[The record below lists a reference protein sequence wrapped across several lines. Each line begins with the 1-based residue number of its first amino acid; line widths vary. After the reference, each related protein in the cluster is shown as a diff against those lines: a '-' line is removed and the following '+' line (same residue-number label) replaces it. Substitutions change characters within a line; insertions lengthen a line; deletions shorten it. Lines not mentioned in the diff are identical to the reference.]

1 MEQRCL
7 HAAEKT
13 ATHPHVSPWVCSTF
27 QGSVPTGVLRQRKE
41 TAPSLGGFNELSS
54 LRATVN
60 HHSLPPSWLSTFQ
73 LCLHFLSSLFLLLT
87 RHPSN
92 IKVRE
97 LGFIT
102 RGIRQAG
109 RRTHFLHFLSL
120 PHFLTCKEIVSTSH
134 WSALVSHAPEA
145 VFTPPANHQPF
156 LSKCPHPSYISLPY
170 SLSPGQVPPPQKFFL
185 NYFRLYTI
193 PLASL
198 EKHKVFFI
206 IMSKFDCYMM
216 WTPWLDLMV
225 LKEGDQIS
233 HHSCIHHGCPG
244 SMPGTDLV
252 AYLTPA

>member
-87 RHPSN
+87 IHPSN

-120 PHFLTCKEIVSTSH
+120 PYFLTCKR
-134 WSALVSHAPEA
+134 
-145 VFTPPANHQPF
+145 
-156 LSKCPHPSYISLPY
+156 
-170 SLSPGQVPPPQKFFL
+170 GQVSWEFF
-185 NYFRLYTI
+185 FATTI
-193 PLASL
+193 KAQLGRWDHLKTPHGEIQCMIWARFSYLVGILCSPM
-198 EKHKVFFI
+198 KH
-206 IMSKFDCYMM
+206 
-216 WTPWLDLMV
+216 
-225 LKEGDQIS
+225 
-233 HHSCIHHGCPG
+233 PG
-244 SMPGTDLV
+244 HFAV
-252 AYLTPA
+252 R